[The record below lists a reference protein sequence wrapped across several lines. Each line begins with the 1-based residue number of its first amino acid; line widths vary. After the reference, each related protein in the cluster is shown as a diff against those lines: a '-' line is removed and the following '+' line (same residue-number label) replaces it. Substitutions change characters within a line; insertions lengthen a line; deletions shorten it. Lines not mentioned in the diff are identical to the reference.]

1 MIAIDWGTSSL
12 RGARLDDTGTVLDER
27 SSTDGVLK
35 VPPGQF
41 AAVLEAFCG
50 DWAIPGGSIT
60 LLSGMAGSK
69 QGWLEAPYC
78 PCPAGF
84 GEVAR
89 QLKWIAPSAGFA
101 PGLGRIAIVPGLSC
115 EHTHAPDVMRGEEVQ
130 IFGALQLLGLQDGV
144 FVLPGT
150 HSKWARVQAGRV
162 LSFQTFMTGELYA
175 LLSQHSI
182 LSKTIDAAAPLD
194 EAAFLRGVDQA
205 VEGAG
210 LLHNAFSARTLSLF
224 GRRSPAE
231 LASRLSGLVIGEELK
246 SNPQLPGAEVT
257 LIGSGVLTA
266 RYALAL
272 AHRGVKSRSLG
283 SECTWAGLHALAQ
296 TISH

>member
-12 RGARLDDTGTVLDER
+12 RGAHLDDTGAVLDER
-27 SSTDGVLK
+27 SSADGILK

-41 AAVLEAFCG
+41 AAVLAEFCG
-50 DWAIPGGSIT
+50 DWPRPEGSIA
-60 LLSGMAGSK
+60 LVSGMAGSK

-84 GEVAR
+84 EAVAR
-89 QLKWIAPSAGFA
+89 QLKWIAPAAGSA

-115 EHTHAPDVMRGEEVQ
+115 EHAHAPDVMRGEEVQ
-130 IFGALQLLGLQDGV
+130 IFGALQLLGVQDGL

-182 LSKTIDAAAPLD
+182 LSKTIDTAAPLD
-194 EAAFLRGVDQA
+194 EPAFLQGVDQA
-205 VEGAG
+205 LAGGG
-210 LLHNAFSARTLSLF
+210 LLHNAFSARTLALF
-224 GRRSPAE
+224 ARRSPAE

-246 SNPQLPGAEVT
+246 ANTLPEGGEVA
-257 LIGSGVLTA
+257 LIGAASLTA

-272 AHRGVKSRSLG
+272 KHLGVKSRSLG
-283 SECTWAGLHALAQ
+283 SECAWAGLFALAQ
-296 TISH
+296 TLPH